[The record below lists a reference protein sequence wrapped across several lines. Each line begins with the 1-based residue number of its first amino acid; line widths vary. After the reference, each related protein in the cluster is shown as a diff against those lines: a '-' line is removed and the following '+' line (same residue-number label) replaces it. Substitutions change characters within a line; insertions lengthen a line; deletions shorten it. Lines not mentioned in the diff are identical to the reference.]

1 MSDVRCYSPSVLVR
15 MDHTMP
21 PPVSP
26 ATPRGITPLGITVL
40 ALLVEDDM
48 HPYEML
54 RLLEQRR
61 RDRIVSV
68 TKGSVYHT
76 VARLEAHGY
85 IAEVGVDRE
94 GNRPERTRYSVLALG
109 RDTLPAWVAEELP
122 RIDRPTAFRV
132 ALAEAHNLP
141 LAQVVELLTV
151 RCDGLREQLVAL
163 QSGITA
169 AHTRGTPDQ
178 FLIEFERECA
188 LLNADLS
195 WNTTLLE
202 RLSTTPIPWGED
214 GHSDPAQYA
223 LLRKAAQL

>member
-1 MSDVRCYSPSVLVR
+1 MA
-15 MDHTMP
+15 
-21 PPVSP
+21 SP
-26 ATPRGITPLGITVL
+26 APPAAPRSITPLGITVL

-76 VARLEAHGY
+76 VARLESQGY

-94 GNRPERTRYSVLALG
+94 GNRPERTSYSVRPLG
-109 RDTLPAWVAEELP
+109 REILPAWVAEELP
-122 RIDRPTAFRV
+122 RIDRPAAFRV
-132 ALAEAHNLP
+132 ALAEAHNVP
-141 LAQVVELLTV
+141 LARVTELLTV
-151 RCDGLREQLVAL
+151 RGEALREQLETL
-163 QSGITA
+163 RDGISA
-169 AHTRGTPDQ
+169 AHDRGTPEQ
-178 FLIEFERECA
+178 FLIEFERERT
-188 LLNADLS
+188 LRDADLQ
-195 WNTTLLE
+195 WNTALLE
-202 RLSTTPIPWGED
+202 RFSTTPIPWGED